1 MTTTNHC
8 SLIIVSFI
16 LLLTFSTASGQAPQ
30 PQGLQVNQSA
40 PDFKTEDQNGNTIHL
55 KSLLKKGPVVLIFY
69 RGEWCPYCNKHLKQL
84 EDSLSQITS
93 KGAKVI
99 AVTPQKPEFI
109 AKTIEQTK
117 ASFSIVHDDGLNIM
131 KSYDVAFKVDDKTI
145 ELYKKYKIDFNV
157 INGEKNGTNLPVP
170 AVFVINKR
178 GKITY
183 RFFDPNYKV
192 RAPISAI
199 AKHL

>member
-16 LLLTFSTASGQAPQ
+16 LLFTFSTASGQAPQ

-40 PDFKTEDQNGNTIHL
+40 PDFKAEDQNGSKIHL

-131 KSYDVAFKVDDKTI
+131 KSYDVAFRVDDKTI

-170 AVFVINKR
+170 AVYVINKR